1 MRCERFLTNFYRD
14 YLKAGAIGL
23 EVGLSILVGGAL
35 GYGVERYFDVSPW
48 GLIIGAGFGMAAAAR
63 TLYRFSKRYLKENP

>member
-1 MRCERFLTNFYRD
+1 MSDFYRD

-23 EVGLSILVGGAL
+23 EVGLSILVGGGM
-35 GYGVERYFDVSPW
+35 GYVVERYFDITPW
-48 GLIIGAGFGMAAAAR
+48 GLVVGAVFGMAAAGR